1 MFVIFKGRI
10 WEVVGDDGYQ
20 HYFLR
25 YADNKK
31 ISFFVTPRRWETVKK
46 FANSIYLHGLNE
58 IIESCK
64 RLNNNINSFD
74 DNDYFQYALKVSC
87 KPSIL
92 MKSE

>member
-1 MFVIFKGRI
+1 MVVIFKGRI
-10 WEVVGDDGYQ
+10 WEVVGDDGNQ

-31 ISFFVTPRRWETVKK
+31 FSFLVTPRRWKTIKK
-46 FANSIYLHGLNE
+46 FADSIYLYGLNE

-74 DNDYFQYALKVSC
+74 DNDYFQYALKVNC

-92 MKSE
+92 MRTE

>member
-10 WEVVGDDGYQ
+10 WEVVGDDGKQ

-31 ISFFVTPRRWETVKK
+31 FSFFVTPRRWKTIKDH
-46 FANSIYLHGLNE
+46 ADDIYIDGLNE
-58 IIESCK
+58 IIESCR
-64 RLNNNINSFD
+64 RLNNNIDSFD

-87 KPSIL
+87 KPSVL
-92 MKSE
+92 MNTE